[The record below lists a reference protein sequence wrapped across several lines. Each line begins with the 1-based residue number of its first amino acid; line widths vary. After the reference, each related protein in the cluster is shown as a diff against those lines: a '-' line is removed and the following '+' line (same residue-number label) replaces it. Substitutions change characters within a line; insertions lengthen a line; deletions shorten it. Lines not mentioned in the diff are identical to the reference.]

1 MTAIAQPTGRLS
13 ASLSTETIG
22 LVLVWLMFASS
33 FVVIIEP
40 APCDFLALLAI
51 LFWVATGMKMQMGVV
66 PLLAILLFYNMGGFL
81 SFLQFG
87 YEAKGATFVAT
98 SFYMA
103 IMAVFFACF
112 ISENT
117 DQRMTWVMRGY
128 IFGAV
133 IAAAMGAAG
142 RFNIAGLASVF
153 TFEER
158 ATGLFKDPNVFSTYL
173 VFPVVMLIQ
182 GFMLG
187 TIKHKLLS
195 TISLLIIAT
204 ALFLAFSRGAWINV
218 TISTVLTIGFTF
230 MLTPSIAMRTRIV
243 IFTIVVI
250 GVAAVMLTLL
260 MSVKELRDL
269 FFDRFTLLKSYDSGE
284 TGRFGNQ
291 LNAIPLL
298 LQLPLGFGP
307 GKFNTVFGIDPHNT
321 FLNSFASYGW
331 LGGISYFT
339 LVVTSLAAG
348 WKAIMTRSPW
358 QNYSILCYSC
368 LIAVIFQG
376 VQIDMEHWRHFY
388 WILGLTWGCFAL
400 AIRYRPP
407 DQTGVP
413 A

>member
-1 MTAIAQPTGRLS
+1 MSAIAQTASRES

-22 LVLVWLMFASS
+22 LILVWLMFASS

-40 APCDFLALLAI
+40 APCDFIALLAI

-66 PLLAILLFYNMGGFL
+66 PLLFILLLYNLGGFI
-81 SFLQFG
+81 SFMQFG
-87 YEAKGATFVAT
+87 DEVKGATFVAT

-117 DQRMTWVMRGY
+117 ERRMTWIMRGY
-128 IFGAV
+128 VFGAV
-133 IAAAMGAAG
+133 IAAAMGTAG
-142 RFNIAGLASVF
+142 RLNIAGLASVF
-153 TFEER
+153 TFEDR
-158 ATGLFKDPNVFSTYL
+158 ATGLFKDPNVFSTFL
-173 VFPVVMLIQ
+173 VLPAVMLIQ

-187 TIKHKLLS
+187 TIRHRLLS
-195 TISLLIIAT
+195 AVSLLIIAS

-218 TISTVLTIGFTF
+218 VFSTVLVIGFTF
-230 MLTPSIAMRTRIV
+230 TLTPSIAMRTRI
-243 IFTIVVI
+243 IFFTIAVI
-250 GVAAVMLTLL
+250 SVMAVLLALL

-269 FFDRFTLLKSYDSGE
+269 FFERFTLLKSYDSGE

-307 GKFNTVFGIDPHNT
+307 GKFNTYFGIDPHNT

-339 LVVTSLAAG
+339 MVVMSLTVG
-348 WKAIMTRSPW
+348 WKSIMTRSPW
-358 QNYSILCYSC
+358 QNYSILSFSC
-368 LIAVIFQG
+368 LIAVMFQG
-376 VQIDMEHWRHFY
+376 VQIDTEHWRHFY

-400 AIRYRPP
+400 SIRYRQPVP
-407 DQTGVP
+407 SAVP

>member
-1 MTAIAQPTGRLS
+1 MSAIAQTASRES

-22 LVLVWLMFASS
+22 LILVWLMFASS

-40 APCDFLALLAI
+40 APCDFIALLAI

-66 PLLAILLFYNMGGFL
+66 PLLFILLVYNLGGFM
-81 SFLQFG
+81 SFMQFG
-87 YEAKGATFVAT
+87 DEVKGATFVAT

-117 DQRMTWVMRGY
+117 DRRMAWIMRGY
-128 IFGAV
+128 VFGAV

-142 RFNIAGLASVF
+142 RLNIAGLASVF
-153 TFEER
+153 TFEDR

-173 VFPVVMLIQ
+173 VFPAVMLIQ

-187 TIKHKLLS
+187 TIKHKFLS
-195 TISLLIIAT
+195 AISLLIIT
-204 ALFLAFSRGAWINV
+204 SALFLAFSRGAWINV
-218 TISTVLTIGFTF
+218 VFSTVLVIGFTF
-230 MLTPSIAMRTRIV
+230 TLTPSIVMRTRI
-243 IFTIVVI
+243 IFFTIAVIAVV
-250 GVAAVMLTLL
+250 AVMLALL

-269 FFDRFTLLKSYDSGE
+269 FFERFTLLKSYDSGE

-307 GKFNTVFGIDPHNT
+307 GKFNTYFGIDPHNT

-339 LVVTSLAAG
+339 MVVMSLTVG
-348 WKAIMTRSPW
+348 WKSIMTRSPW
-358 QNYSILCYSC
+358 QNYSILSFSC
-368 LIAVIFQG
+368 LIAVMFQG
-376 VQIDMEHWRHFY
+376 VQIDTEHWRHFY

-400 AIRYRPP
+400 SIRYRQPTP
-407 DQTGVP
+407 SAVP

>member
-1 MTAIAQPTGRLS
+1 MTTTAQTENLES
-13 ASLSTETIG
+13 ASFSTETIG
-22 LVLVWLMFASS
+22 LALVWLMFASS
-33 FVVIIEP
+33 FVVTIEP
-40 APCDFLALLAI
+40 APCDFLALLSI
-51 LFWVATGMKMQMGVV
+51 LFWVATGMKMQLGVV
-66 PLLAILLFYNMGGFL
+66 PLLAILLAYNMGGFF
-81 SFLQFG
+81 SFMQFG
-87 YEAKGATFVAT
+87 NEVKGATFVAT

-117 DQRMTWVMRGY
+117 ERRMTWIMRGY

-133 IAAAMGAAG
+133 IAASMGAAG
-142 RFNIAGLASVF
+142 RLNIAGLASVF
-153 TFEER
+153 TYEER

-173 VFPVVMLIQ
+173 VFPSVMLMQ

-187 TIKHKLLS
+187 TIKYRLLS
-195 TISLLIIAT
+195 SISLLIIIS

-218 TISTVLTIGFTF
+218 TVSTILTIGFTF
-230 MLTPSIAMRTRIV
+230 MLTPARAMRMRIV
-243 IFTIVVI
+243 VFTIVVI
-250 GVAAVMLTLL
+250 GVAAILL
-260 MSVKELRDL
+260 ALLLSVRELREL
-269 FFDRFTLLKSYDSGE
+269 FFDRFTLLKNYDSGE

-307 GKFNTVFGIDPHNT
+307 GKFSTIFGIDPHNT

-339 LVVTSLAAG
+339 LVITSFTVG

-368 LIAVIFQG
+368 LIAVILQG

-400 AIRYRPP
+400 SIRYRSPSIS
-407 DQTGVP
+407 DM
-413 A
+413 AA

>member
-1 MTAIAQPTGRLS
+1 MPAAVQITKRESTS
-13 ASLSTETIG
+13 FSTETIG
-22 LVLVWLMFASS
+22 LTLIWLMFASS

-40 APCDFLALLAI
+40 APCDFMALLAI
-51 LFWVATGMKMQMGVV
+51 LFWVATGMKMQLGAV
-66 PLLAILLFYNMGGFL
+66 PLLAILLAYNMGGFF
-81 SFLQFG
+81 SFMQFG
-87 YEAKGATFVAT
+87 NEVKGATFVAT

-117 DQRMTWVMRGY
+117 ERRMTWIMSGY

-142 RFNIAGLASVF
+142 RLNIAGLASVF

-173 VFPVVMLIQ
+173 VFPAVMLIQ

-187 TIKHKLLS
+187 TIKHKLINA
-195 TISLLIIAT
+195 ISLLIIT
-204 ALFLAFSRGAWINV
+204 AAIFLAFSRGAWINV
-218 TISTVLTIGFTF
+218 VLSTVLVIGFTF
-230 MLTPSIAMRTRIV
+230 ILTPSNAMRTRIV
-243 IFTIVVI
+243 FFTIAVVA
-250 GVAAVMLTLL
+250 VMAVMLVVLL
-260 MSVKELRDL
+260 SIPELREL

-307 GKFNTVFGIDPHNT
+307 GKFSTVFGIDPHNT

-339 LVVTSLAAG
+339 LVVSSLFVG

-358 QNYSILCYSC
+358 QNYSILSFSC
-368 LIAVIFQG
+368 LIAVMFQG

-400 AIRYRPP
+400 SIRYQSPSIS
-407 DQTGVP
+407 GV
-413 A
+413 AA